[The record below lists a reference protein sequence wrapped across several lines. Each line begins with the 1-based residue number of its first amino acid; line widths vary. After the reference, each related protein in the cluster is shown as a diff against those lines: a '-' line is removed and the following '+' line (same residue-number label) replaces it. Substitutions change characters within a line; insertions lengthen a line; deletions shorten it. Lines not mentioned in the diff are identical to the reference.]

1 MYVYFFQML
10 KNKSVE
16 GLALFLF
23 VIGYFHWSVHNY
35 GLKKYESS
43 SYLLRASYP
52 DKHTAVAIEQ
62 F

>member
-1 MYVYFFQML
+1 ML
-10 KNKSVE
+10 KNTSVE

-35 GLKKYESS
+35 GLKRYESS